1 MLSSG
6 FRHGWMDGSSSSV
19 RLLSANFTATMQP
32 VTSPIKIYHRQTY
45 TCVQASYS
53 YGTTTTT
60 ALQVKKKKVLEGRA
74 SSSRAGRFLH
84 SPTACDYELLLTL
97 ALCYRHSTVSTWQ
110 RHANLASVPVSQCRH
125 NRRSVRLKH
134 LPGINQHAIR

>member
-53 YGTTTTT
+53 YGTTT

-74 SSSRAGRFLH
+74 SSSSRTIPALANSMRLRAASPASTLLPAQH
-84 SPTACDYELLLTL
+84 SKYMATAC
-97 ALCYRHSTVSTWQ
+97 
-110 RHANLASVPVSQCRH
+110 
-125 NRRSVRLKH
+125 
-134 LPGINQHAIR
+134 